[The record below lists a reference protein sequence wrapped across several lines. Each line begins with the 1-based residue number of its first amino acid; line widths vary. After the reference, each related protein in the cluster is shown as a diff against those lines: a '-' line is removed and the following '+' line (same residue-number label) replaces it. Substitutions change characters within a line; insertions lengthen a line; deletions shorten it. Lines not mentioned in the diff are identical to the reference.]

1 MKKRL
6 VLAGVLLLSVISFGQ
21 KKEIKKADKAVNSGK
36 LTEAMTYLS
45 QAEALLGSADSGL
58 KSQFYL
64 VKGKALMADAGSDVE
79 KMKLASEAFK
89 MAKEVD
95 TEGEN
100 TNAIDKEAQ
109 VIKSTLETA
118 AAADYKAKNYKMAAN
133 KFYTAYTLSPVDT
146 LFLFNAA
153 LSSKIGEDFDNAEIY
168 FEKLSEL
175 GYTGMQKQFIAI
187 NKETSEEEPFVSKSS
202 RDLMVKA
209 GTHVKP
215 MEKMSESKKELVL
228 LSLAQIYMA
237 KEKNEE
243 ALEVINQVRKDN
255 PKDMTLIQVEADMVY
270 KEGNIERY
278 NELMQEMIALD
289 PTNPDL
295 YNNLGVANAKLGL
308 KDEAIKYYNKAIE
321 LKPENPGALINIA
334 VLILSEEKSYNEEMN
349 ALGTSKADYARYDEL
364 KEEKNDLYRSAV
376 PYLESALKYRND
388 DVDILRTL
396 KGIYGQL
403 GDDAKVKEMKDILQ
417 RVEGGQ

>member
-1 MKKRL
+1 MKRVL
-6 VLAGVLLLSVISFGQ
+6 VLAGVLLLSAISFGQ
-21 KKEIKKADKAVNSGK
+21 KKEIKKADKAVKSGD
-36 LTEAMTYLS
+36 LAEAMSYIN
-45 QAEALLGSADSGL
+45 QAESLLGNADNDL

-64 VKGKALMADAGSDVE
+64 VKGKALLASAGSDVE
-79 KMKLASEAFK
+79 KIKLASEAFK

-100 TNAIDKEAQ
+100 TKAINEQAQ
-109 VIKSTLETA
+109 ALKNSLESGA
-118 AAADYKAKNYKMAAN
+118 SSDYKAKNYKAAAN
-133 KFYTAYTLSPVDT
+133 KFYTAYNLSSIDT

-153 LSSKIGEDFDNAEIY
+153 LASKIGKDFDNAEIY
-168 FEKLSEL
+168 FKKLSDL
-175 GYTGMQKQFIAI
+175 GYTGIQKQFVAI
-187 NKETSEEEPFVSKSS
+187 NKETGKEEPFVGQLN

-215 MEKMSESKKELVL
+215 MEKMSESKLEVVL

-237 KEKNEE
+237 KDKNEE
-243 ALEVINQVRKDN
+243 ALEVINQVRKYN

-270 KEGNIERY
+270 KQGNIERY

-289 PTNPDL
+289 PSNPDL

-321 LKPENPGALINIA
+321 LNPENPGALINIA
-334 VLILSEEKSYNEEMN
+334 VLILAEEKDYNEKMN

-364 KEEKNDLYRSAV
+364 KEEKNGLYRSAI
-376 PYLESALKYRND
+376 PYLESALKYRKD
-388 DVDILRTL
+388 DLDIVRTL

-403 GDDAKVKEMKDILQ
+403 GEDAKVKEMKMLLETL
-417 RVEGGQ
+417 EGGQ

>member
-1 MKKRL
+1 MKKVL
-6 VLAGVLLLSVISFGQ
+6 VLAGVLLLSAISFGQ

-36 LTEAMTYLS
+36 ITEAMSYLS
-45 QAEALLGSADSGL
+45 QAEGLLGGADNAM

-64 VKGKALMADAGSDVE
+64 VKGKALLASAGSDVE

-100 TNAIDKEAQ
+100 TNEINKQTQ
-109 VIKSTLETA
+109 VIKSSLEAGAST
-118 AAADYKAKNYKMAAN
+118 DYKAKNYKMAAN
-133 KFYTAYTLSPVDT
+133 KFYTAYSLSPTDT

-153 LSSKIGEDFDNAEIY
+153 LASKVGDDFDNAEIY
-168 FEKLSEL
+168 FKRLADI
-175 GYTGMQKQFIAI
+175 GYTGMQKQFVAI
-187 NKETSEEEPFVSKSS
+187 NKETSKEEPFVSKSS

-215 MEKMSESKKELVL
+215 MEKMSESKRELVL

-270 KEGNIERY
+270 KQGNIERY
-278 NELMQEMIALD
+278 NELMQEMTALD
-289 PTNPDL
+289 PSNPDL

-308 KDEAIKYYNKAIE
+308 NDEAIKYYNKAIE
-321 LKPENPGALINIA
+321 LNPENPGALINIA
-334 VLILSEEKSYNEEMN
+334 VLILSGEKEYNEKMN

-364 KEEKNDLYRSAV
+364 KEEKIGLYRSAV
-376 PYLESALKYRND
+376 PYLESALKYRKD
-388 DVDILRTL
+388 DVDIIRTL
-396 KGIYGQL
+396 KGIYSQL
-403 GDDAKVKEMKDILQ
+403 GEDAKVKEMNARLETL
-417 RVEGGQ
+417 EGGQ

>member
-6 VLAGVLLLSVISFGQ
+6 VLAGVLLLSAVSFGQ
-21 KKEIKKADKAVNSGK
+21 KKEIKKADKAVKSGDIA
-36 LTEAMTYLS
+36 EAMSYLS
-45 QAEALLGSADSGL
+45 QAESLLGSADNAL

-64 VKGKALMADAGSDVE
+64 VKGKALMAGAGSDVE

-100 TNAIDKEAQ
+100 ANEIEKQAQ
-109 VIKSTLETA
+109 DIKSSLEA
-118 AAADYKAKNYKMAAN
+118 GAGKDYEAKNYKMAAN

-153 LSSKIGEDFDNAEIY
+153 LSSKIAEDLDNAEIY
-168 FEKLSEL
+168 FKKLSDI

-187 NKETSEEEPFVSKSS
+187 NKETGKEEPFVSKSS
-202 RDLMVKA
+202 RDLMIKA
-209 GTHVKP
+209 GSHVKP
-215 MEKMSESKKELVL
+215 MEKMSESKEEMVL
-228 LSLAQIYMA
+228 LSLAQIYMT
-237 KEKNEE
+237 KEKDEE
-243 ALEVINQVRKDN
+243 ALEIIDQVRKGN

-270 KEGNIERY
+270 KLGNIERY

-289 PTNPDL
+289 PNNPDL

-308 KDEAIKYYNKAIE
+308 NDEALKYYNKAIE
-321 LKPENPGALINIA
+321 LKPENPGALINSA
-334 VLILSEEKSYNEEMN
+334 VLILSGEQAYNEEMN

-364 KEEKNDLYRSAV
+364 KEEKNELYRSAL
-376 PYLESALKYRND
+376 PYLESARKYRKD

-403 GDDAKVKEMKDILQ
+403 GEDAKVKEMSALLENL
-417 RVEGGQ
+417 EGGQ

>member
-1 MKKRL
+1 MKKVL
-6 VLAGVLLLSVISFGQ
+6 VLAGVLLLSAISFGQ

-36 LTEAMTYLS
+36 ITEAMSYLS
-45 QAEALLGSADSGL
+45 QAEGLLGGADNAM

-64 VKGKALMADAGSDVE
+64 VKGKALLASAGSDVE

-100 TNAIDKEAQ
+100 TNEINKQTQ
-109 VIKSTLETA
+109 VIKSSLEAGAST
-118 AAADYKAKNYKMAAN
+118 DYKAKNYKMAAN
-133 KFYTAYTLSPVDT
+133 KFYTAYSLSPTDT

-153 LSSKIGEDFDNAEIY
+153 LASKVGDDFDNAEVY
-168 FEKLSEL
+168 FKKLADI
-175 GYTGMQKQFIAI
+175 GYTGKQKQFVAI
-187 NKETSEEEPFVSKSS
+187 NKETSMEEPFVSKSS

-215 MEKMSESKKELVL
+215 MEKMSESKRELVL

-255 PKDMTLIQVEADMVY
+255 PKDITLIQVEADMVY
-270 KEGNIERY
+270 KQGNIERY
-278 NELMQEMIALD
+278 NELMKEMIALD
-289 PTNPDL
+289 PSNPDL

-308 KDEAIKYYNKAIE
+308 NDEAIKYYNKAIE
-321 LKPENPGALINIA
+321 LNPENPGALINIA
-334 VLILSEEKSYNEEMN
+334 VLILSGEKGYNEKMN

-364 KEEKNDLYRSAV
+364 KEEKIGLYRSAV
-376 PYLESALKYRND
+376 PYLESALKYRKD
-388 DVDILRTL
+388 DVDIIRTL
-396 KGIYGQL
+396 KGIYSQL
-403 GDDAKVKEMKDILQ
+403 GEDAKVKEMSARLETL
-417 RVEGGQ
+417 EGGK

>member
-1 MKKRL
+1 MKKVL
-6 VLAGVLLLSVISFGQ
+6 VLAGVLLLSAISFGQ
-21 KKEIKKADKAVNSGK
+21 KKEIKKADKAIKSGDF
-36 LTEAMTYLS
+36 TEAMSYLS
-45 QAEALLGSADSGL
+45 QAEALLGGADNEL

-64 VKGKALMADAGSDVE
+64 VKGKALIASAGSDVE
-79 KMKLASEAFK
+79 KMKLASEAFN

-95 TEGEN
+95 TDGEN
-100 TNAIDKEAQ
+100 TNEINKEAQ
-109 VIKSTLETA
+109 VVKSSLEVGA
-118 AAADYKAKNYKMAAN
+118 GKDYEAKNYKMAAN

-153 LSSKIGEDFDNAEIY
+153 LASKIGEDFDNAEIY
-168 FEKLSEL
+168 FKKLADID
-175 GYTGMQKQFIAI
+175 YTGKQKQFIAVD
-187 NKETSEEEPFVSKSS
+187 KETSKEESFVSKSS
-202 RDLMVKA
+202 RDLMIKA

-215 MEKMSESKKELVL
+215 MEKMSESKRELVL

-243 ALEVINQVRKDN
+243 ALEVINQVRANN
-255 PKDMTLIQVEADMVY
+255 PKDITLIQVEADMVY
-270 KEGNIERY
+270 KQGNIERY

-289 PTNPDL
+289 PSNPDL

-308 KDEAIKYYNKAIE
+308 NDEAIKYYKKAIE
-321 LKPENPGALINIA
+321 LKPENPGAMINSA
-334 VLILSEEKSYNEEMN
+334 VLILSGEKAYNEEMN

-364 KEEKNDLYRSAV
+364 KEEKNELYRSAV
-376 PYLESALKYRND
+376 PYLESALQFRKD

-403 GDDAKVKEMKDILQ
+403 GDDAKVKDMNTRLEVL
-417 RVEGGQ
+417 EGGQ

>member
-6 VLAGVLLLSVISFGQ
+6 VLAGVLLLSAISFGQ

-36 LTEAMTYLS
+36 LTEAMAYLS

-100 TNAIDKEAQ
+100 TNAINKEAQ
-109 VIKSTLETA
+109 VIKSTLESG
-118 AAADYKAKNYKMAAN
+118 AAADYKAKKYKMAAN
-133 KFYTAYTLSPVDT
+133 KFYTAYSLSPGDT

-153 LSSKIGEDFDNAEIY
+153 LSSKIGEDFDNAETY
-168 FEKLSEL
+168 FKILSDI
-175 GYTGMQKQFIAI
+175 GYTGMQKQFVAI
-187 NKETSEEEPFVSKSS
+187 NKETGKEEPFVSKSS
-202 RDLMVKA
+202 RDLMIKA

-215 MEKMSESKKELVL
+215 MEKMSESKRELVL

-237 KEKNEE
+237 KEKNDE
-243 ALEVINQVRKDN
+243 ALDVINQVRKDN

-270 KEGNIERY
+270 KQGNIERY
-278 NELMQEMIALD
+278 NELMKEMIALD
-289 PTNPDL
+289 PNNPDL
-295 YNNLGVANAKLGL
+295 FNNLGVANAKLGL

-321 LKPENPGALINIA
+321 LNPENPGALINIA
-334 VLILSEEKSYNEEMN
+334 VLILDGEKDFNEKMN
-349 ALGTSKADYARYDEL
+349 ALGTSKADYDRYDEL
-364 KEEKNDLYRSAV
+364 KIEKNALYRSAV
-376 PYLESALKYRND
+376 PYLESALKYRKD
-388 DVDILRTL
+388 DADIIRTL

-403 GDDAKVKEMKDILQ
+403 GEDAKVKDMKTRLETL
-417 RVEGGQ
+417 EGGQ